1 MPHDLARRPFLAA
14 LFGLL
19 GTALLAT
26 GQAQAEA
33 PFITVASTT
42 STEQSG
48 LFGYLLPAFTEATG
62 IEVRVVAVGTGQAL
76 KIGERGDAD
85 VLLVHDRAA
94 ELKFVADGWAVGRHD
109 LMYAV
114 GRHDLM
120 YNDFIVVGPKADPA
134 GVAGSG
140 DAVAAFRKIAA
151 AKAPFVTRGDD
162 SGTNAAERRFWRDA
176 TIDPKA
182 ASAGKGWYKDIG
194 GGMGQALNACAVMDA
209 YTLSDRG
216 TWLNFGNRRDLVIV
230 VEGDRRLFNQYGVM
244 LVNPARHPTVKAD
257 LGQRFIDWLISPAG
271 QQTITGYRINGE
283 QLFFPD
289 VDRPGL

>member
-1 MPHDLARRPFLAA
+1 MTARRTLLAA
-14 LFGLL
+14 LVGVV
-19 GTALLAT
+19 LLAA
-26 GQAQAEA
+26 GPGRAEA

-48 LFGYLLPAFTEATG
+48 LFGHLLPAFTGATG

-109 LMYAV
+109 LMY
-114 GRHDLM
+114 
-120 YNDFIVVGPKADPA
+120 NDFIVVGPKADPA
-134 GVAGSG
+134 GVAGSK
-140 DAVAAFRKIAA
+140 DAVAAFRKVAA
-151 AKAPFVTRGDD
+151 ARAPFVTRGDD

-176 TIDPKA
+176 EIDSKA
-182 ASAGKGWYKDIG
+182 ASAGTGWYKDIG
-194 GGMGQALNACAVMDA
+194 GSMGAALNACAAMDA

-216 TWLNFGNRRDLVIV
+216 TWLNFGNRRGLVIV

-257 LGQRFIDWLISPAG
+257 LGQKFIDWLISPAG
-271 QQTITGYRINGE
+271 QQAITGYRINGE

-289 VDRPGL
+289 VDQPGL